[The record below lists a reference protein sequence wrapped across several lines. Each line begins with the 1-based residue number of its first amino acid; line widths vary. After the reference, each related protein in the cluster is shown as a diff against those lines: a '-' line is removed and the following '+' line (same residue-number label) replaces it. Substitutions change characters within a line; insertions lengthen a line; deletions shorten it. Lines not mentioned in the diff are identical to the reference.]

1 MGEEVILGVS
11 IRRRMPYDVIEPED
25 FNNKKQILLRIL
37 DEIDR
42 IAREVGG
49 VSEDVEEKMNKIRE
63 DVNALPSV
71 SYGDYVLHDHHN
83 NIVSI
88 LKDISE
94 LLQVLPVEKEVIFS
108 IVSLEVRRGA
118 TVEIVKTPQTN
129 LTHEETIS

>member
-63 DVNALPSV
+63 EVNALPSV

-108 IVSLEVRRGA
+108 IVSLEVRKGA

>member
-11 IRRRMPYDVIEPED
+11 IKRRMPYDVIEPED

-63 DVNALPSV
+63 DVNALPTV

-88 LKDISE
+88 LKDISD

>member
-1 MGEEVILGVS
+1 MGEEVILGIS

-63 DVNALPSV
+63 EVNALPAV

>member
-63 DVNALPSV
+63 EVNALPTV